1 MFHLFDALA
10 DRYPALQ
17 ALLEP
22 ELRALLAA
30 VCALGMSLAIGPPL
44 IRELKRR
51 HVLDQAKKGDSG
63 ELDRLSAH
71 KESTP
76 TLGGLVLF
84 GAALASTCLWAR
96 LDERLVLL
104 CMGFVAGLG
113 LVGFADD
120 LTKLRSRRKG
130 LPARTKMLWQV
141 ALSTAVAL
149 YLYAE
154 PLDVRVAG
162 AAAPPGE
169 PGHGLFVP
177 FSQGAFLALGPLFIP
192 LAVLVMTGASNAV
205 NLTDGLDGLA
215 AGCSVL
221 VAVAFVAVT
230 LFAGDEVASRH
241 LHIPHVAG
249 IGEVGVFLGAL
260 VGAAVG
266 FLWFNCHPA
275 RIFMGDTGAL
285 PLGGA
290 LGLVAVLSRQEILLA
305 VAGGVLVVEAVSVML
320 QVAAYKLWRR
330 RIFLIAPLH
339 HHFQFKGLSETQ
351 ITVRF
356 WMVGALLAVFSLATL
371 KMS

>member
-1 MFHLFDALA
+1 MFYLFHGLA

-17 ALLEP
+17 ILLQP
-22 ELRALLAA
+22 EVRALLAA
-30 VCALGMSLAIGPPL
+30 VCAFCIALIAGPPL
-44 IRELKRR
+44 IRALKT
-51 HVLDQAKKGDSG
+51 HQFLDQVKKGDSQ
-63 ELDRLSAH
+63 ELDRISAH

-76 TLGGLVLF
+76 TLGGLILF
-84 GAALASTCLWAR
+84 GAAVASTCLWAR

-104 CMGFVAGLG
+104 CLGFVVGLG
-113 LVGFADD
+113 LLGLADD
-120 LTKLRSRRKG
+120 LTKLRTRRKG
-130 LPARTKMLWQV
+130 LSARTKMFWQL

-149 YLYAE
+149 YLYTD
-154 PLDVRVAG
+154 PLDVRFPGQASSGEAG
-162 AAAPPGE
+162 
-169 PGHGLFVP
+169 HVLFLP
-177 FSQGAFLALGPLFIP
+177 FYDGALLALGPLFIP
-192 LAVLVMTGASNAV
+192 LVVLVTTGAANAV

-221 VAVAFVAVT
+221 VAAAFIVVA
-230 LFAGDEVASRH
+230 LFAGHEAASGY

-249 IGEVGVFLGAL
+249 IGEVAVFLGAL
-260 VGAAVG
+260 VGGGIG

-275 RIFMGDTGAL
+275 QIFMGDTGAL

-305 VAGGVLVVEAVSVML
+305 VVGGVLVAEAMSVIL
-320 QVAAYKLWRR
+320 QVGVYKIRRR